1 MATLAAAVWAPPSGA
16 RPTCLIVLCHGA
28 NATGEAMTRM
38 AKVIGDGMPD
48 VAVIAPHGPLPSTTR
63 PPTREWFAPP
73 YAPPHIGPR
82 TVAAAADLDD
92 FIDAQLA
99 AANLPPDAYVMGGFS
114 QGGIVCLQSGLRRKV
129 PPRAIIAVASV
140 VVNPLPALAAPPP
153 VQLVCG
159 MLDSL
164 VTPKLVRDSEAMLRE
179 AGVSVDAHY
188 IPGLGHE
195 VTPVVIN
202 LGVAFVQQALARG

>member
-1 MATLAAAVWAPPSGA
+1 MATLAAAVWAPSSGA

-28 NATGEAMTRM
+28 HATGEAMTRM
-38 AKVIGDGMPD
+38 AKVVGDLLPD
-48 VAVIAPHGPLPSTTR
+48 VGLIAPHGPLPSSVR

-82 TVAAAADLDD
+82 VIAAARALDD
-92 FIDAQLA
+92 FLDAQLA
-99 AANLPPDAYVMGGFS
+99 AAGLPPGAYILGGFS
-114 QGGIVCLQSGLRRKV
+114 QGAIVALHAGLRRTV
-129 PPRAIIAVASV
+129 PPRAIVAVAGLLV
-140 VVNPLPALAAPPP
+140 EPLPPLASPPP

-159 MLDSL
+159 LLDPM
-164 VTPKLVRDSEAMLRE
+164 VTPKLVRETEASLRA
-179 AGVSVDAHY
+179 AGVAVDAHY

-202 LGVAFVQQALARG
+202 LGAAFIQSALTRR